1 MDYLEQLAQE
11 IGRLFSFGLVNFL
24 AAVLILIVGYL
35 VAKLVEWALVR
46 LLKRTDI
53 DNRLARA
60 MGQRD
65 TDMKLEEA
73 VAKFVFYVIMLFVL
87 IAFLQ
92 RLNLTIVTDPLNRLL
107 GSIFTFLP
115 RLIAAGLI
123 LFIGY
128 LIARVLRRLVT
139 NIAGGLGADRLA
151 HRFNIPLSVSW
162 LLGTVVY
169 ALILIPTLIA
179 ALDALDIDAISQP
192 ATLMLTRLLEALP
205 AIFGAVV
212 LLALAYFIARLVA
225 GIVRDLLA
233 GLGFDNLV
241 ARMGLARLTPGSQ
254 TPSQLVGNIVLVAI
268 MLFAAIEAADMLG
281 FAALAVILTRFLAFG
296 GQVLLA
302 MVIFAIGF
310 YLANLAHNLILSNG
324 GDNASLMSSIARAA
338 ILVFTGAMALRQL
351 GVADRIVELA
361 FGLTLGAIAV
371 AAALAFGL
379 GSREIAGR
387 EVERMLDKARSMP
400 PVPPTP
406 PRTTLVGTPL
416 DTELPPTM
424 PR

>member
-1 MDYLEQLAQE
+1 MDYLEQLAQDL
-11 IGRLFSFGLVNFL
+11 GRIFSFGLVNFL

-35 VAKLVEWALVR
+35 IAKLVEWALVR
-46 LLKRTDI
+46 ILKRTDV

-65 TDMKLEEA
+65 TEMKLEEA
-73 VAKFVFYVIMLFVL
+73 IAKMVFYIIMLFVL

-107 GSIFTFLP
+107 GQIFTFLP
-115 RLIAAGLI
+115 RLIGAAII
-123 LFIGY
+123 LFVGY

-139 NIAGGLGADRLA
+139 NIASGLGADRLA
-151 HRFNIPLSVSW
+151 HRFNVPVSLSW
-162 LLGTVVY
+162 LLGTLVY
-169 ALILIPTLIA
+169 ALILIPTVIA
-179 ALDALDIDAISQP
+179 ALNALQIDAISQP
-192 ATLMLTRLLEALP
+192 ATLMLERLLAAIP
-205 AIFGAVV
+205 DIFGAAV
-212 LLALAYFIARLVA
+212 LLGIAYFVARLVA

-233 GLGFDNLV
+233 GLGFDNLI
-241 ARMGLARLTPGSQ
+241 ARMGLARLTPGAQ
-254 TPSQLVGNIVLVAI
+254 TPSQITGHIVLVAI
-268 MLFAAIEAADMLG
+268 MLFAAIEAADLLG
-281 FAALAVILTRFLAFG
+281 FATLAAILTRFLIFG

-302 MVIFAIGF
+302 LVIFAIGF
-310 YLANLAHNLILSNG
+310 YLANLARNLILANG
-324 GDNASLMSSIARAA
+324 GDNALLMAGLARTA
-338 ILVFTGAMALRQL
+338 ILVFTGAMALREL
-351 GVADRIVELA
+351 GLADEIVNLA

-387 EVERMLDKARSMP
+387 EVERMVDRARALP

-406 PRTTLVGTPL
+406 SRTTLVGTPPE
-416 DTELPPTM
+416 DIPPTT